1 LIEPLNWKQ
10 CIPSFW
16 CEVRMIGQEVAPG
29 ERCYHEVVGSDCP
42 EGSKALF
49 WAETDLLFNFMW
61 LPEKKGAEAAL
72 ANYQLANGRP
82 LPNDL
87 IRVDEGTLLVA
98 KVNGSANHLRI
109 TTTKR
114 IQFNYPFSSQVLVM
128 IMCALG
134 YADVAGSLACCTA
147 RQGKDPTDSQGQPLP
162 QFPGVS
168 PTAVTAAARPAART
182 AGSGL
187 PSGFAQTNLGAV
199 VQDTAGI
206 WARTIRDCAATLES
220 GAGRQESKTPGQQGG

>member
-1 LIEPLNWKQ
+1 
-10 CIPSFW
+10 
-16 CEVRMIGQEVAPG
+16 
-29 ERCYHEVVGSDCP
+29 
-42 EGSKALF
+42 LF

-61 LPEKKGAEAAL
+61 LPARKGAEAAL

-82 LPNDL
+82 LSNDL

-98 KVNGSANHLRI
+98 KVNGNDNHLRI

-114 IQFNYPFSSQVLVM
+114 IQFNYRFSSEVLAM

-147 RQGKDPTDSQGQPLP
+147 RQGKDPMDSQGQPLP

-168 PTAVTAAARPAART
+168 PTAVTAAARPTART
-182 AGSGL
+182 TGSGS
-187 PSGFAQTNLGAV
+187 PSGFAQTNMGAL

-206 WARTIRDCAATLES
+206 WAGTIRDCAAALGR
-220 GAGRQESKTPGQQGG
+220 GAGRQESKTPPQQGG